1 MMKKRWIGIL
11 ALALTAVGCCTLGA
25 CNDAEKAKKV
35 KQGNRL
41 TKFGSTTAILV
52 RKPTF

>member
-11 ALALTAVGCCTLGA
+11 ALALTAVGCCALGA
-25 CNDAEKAKKV
+25 CEGGEKAKKV
-35 KQGNRL
+35 KQGNPL
-41 TKFGSTTAILV
+41 TRFGLTTAILV